1 MLVKIIVLLI
11 SFIQVKQQCDLKSP
25 LEDRIRVM
33 VRSNAL
39 KSPISTRLLP
49 VIQMTASRV
58 LSEITKVLQSNE
70 NIPLDQTFTVDIVAT
85 RQPTGSGNKNATS
98 LKVLDYDID

>member
-11 SFIQVKQQCDLKSP
+11 SFIQVKQQCDLKLP

-49 VIQMTASRV
+49 FTSYLQKLCIMRSLV
-58 LSEITKVLQSNE
+58 LY
-70 NIPLDQTFTVDIVAT
+70 AT
-85 RQPTGSGNKNATS
+85 GETETS
-98 LKVLDYDID
+98 